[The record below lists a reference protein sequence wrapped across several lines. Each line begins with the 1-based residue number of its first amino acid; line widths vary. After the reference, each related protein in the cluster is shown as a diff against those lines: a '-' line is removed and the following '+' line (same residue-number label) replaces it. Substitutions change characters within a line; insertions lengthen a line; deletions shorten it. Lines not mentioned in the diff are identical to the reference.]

1 MGLYESK
8 DKKTTTHGGVIGM
21 KNIGKTLKRMAAVGA
36 SVALVGA
43 TVMGAAAVKLSDYPK
58 PFVVNGVPA
67 SNLAVI
73 VGDQAAASDVL
84 GMGDVVAGLQQQ
96 AKISTPV
103 PGAGGPR
110 VKLLGDSVEI
120 GTPTDLLEL
129 NETLGDVRQTL
140 TEFDLNILKGG
151 SITTQRGVTKYN
163 QYLNFNET
171 TAYRS
176 NRVIFTEDE
185 FDNIGH
191 FFHTVDGDQIF
202 DWTLEF
208 EEGFISD
215 IEGSRLRD
223 LEDRDLNI
231 LGTEYAIVGTKFTN
245 TTGNTRLS
253 LLGGPVFDSLGEGDK
268 KTYTMNDRTYE
279 IEVIIIS
286 ETANS
291 GDGEVLLKVNGQTLP
306 RMRSEEA
313 EPTLDGTLVGIRD
326 IIATGK
332 DTQSSVVRFY
342 LGAQKLE
349 VKDTNGEDQAFTVGG
364 MTINNE
370 LIEDGDVRIR
380 LSVNSARDRVTIQDI
395 GYALRADALVG
406 DLFVPPGHGVREYLD
421 EPEGMLAST
430 WDIRYEGLLDTGVT
444 TIKWHPIGRDEYKME
459 FTNQEGLNYVVPF
472 LSTRQNGG
480 MRYGDYTSGNA
491 RNLVFMEANHSIGS
505 LPPDLEE
512 GNIHVQDY
520 FVLSDIGTAQLL
532 DNKDGSGSPKFA
544 TGQSD
549 NTAFSRVLK
558 FESVDAT
565 NNVLTFTDLATGTK
579 QVTFSGT
586 DGTATLIAGGISYAI
601 RANETTNVIAIDQNA
616 DGKVGEVQAADTRG
630 GNQTAVIATEGG
642 ALIVLGQENPYD
654 DTSATGGPGAMVA
667 VNPQGVV
674 NISIITL
681 AKQFDEA
688 STDQTVKIVFQNR
701 SSNRIGM
708 LTTDIKSNDNFL
720 TLTFLTS
727 EPEIAQGMDTY
738 GSFYELFDPL
748 TSDTPEEL
756 TVEYPLSQ
764 RGVQIFV
771 TAGSVQAETVGGAV
785 TEKVIPIPVGVGKL
799 ASEVGDVTLYNAVVL
814 GGPCANDVAAR
825 LMGNPEPCFA
835 SVPENKALIKLYEHA
850 NGNVAVLVAGFS
862 SLNTRQGARALLT
875 GDVAGV
881 DAKEATV
888 SGTTVTDITVRAV

>member
-1 MGLYESK
+1 
-8 DKKTTTHGGVIGM
+8 M
-21 KNIGKTLKRMAAVGA
+21 KNIGKTLKRMAALGA

-73 VGDQAAASDVL
+73 VGDQAAASDVV
-84 GMGDVVAGLQQQ
+84 GMGDIIAGLQQS

-129 NETLGDVRQTL
+129 NETLGDVRETL

-163 QYLNFNET
+163 QYLNFNQT
-171 TAYRS
+171 SSYRS

-191 FFHTVDGDQIF
+191 FFHVTDGDEIF
-202 DWTLEF
+202 SWTLEF

-215 IEGSRLRD
+215 VEGTTLRD
-223 LEDRDLNI
+223 LQDRDLNL
-231 LGTEYAIVGTKFTN
+231 LGTEYAIVGTKWTN
-245 TTGNTRLS
+245 STSEVRLS

-268 KTYTMNDRTYE
+268 KTYTLNDRTYE
-279 IEVIIIS
+279 VEVVIIS

-306 RMRSEEA
+306 RMRGQEA
-313 EPTLDGTLVGIRD
+313 EPLPDGTLVGIRD

-342 LGAQKLE
+342 LGASKLE
-349 VKDTNGEDQAFTVGG
+349 MKDTQAEDTTYTTGG

-380 LSVNSARDRVTIQDI
+380 LTANANRDKVTIQDI
-395 GYALRADALVG
+395 AYRLRADALVG

-421 EPEGMLAST
+421 EPEGMLAAN

-444 TIKWHPIGRDEYKME
+444 TIKFHPIGRDEYKLE

-472 LSTRQNGG
+472 LTARQDGG
-480 MRYGDYTSGNA
+480 TRYGDFTSGQA
-491 RNLVFMEANHSIGS
+491 RNLVFMEPNASVGAAPPS
-505 LPPDLEE
+505 LE
-512 GNIHVQDY
+512 GTGTSAEANIHVQDY
-520 FVLSDIGTAQLL
+520 FVLSDISTGQLL
-532 DNKDGSGSPKFA
+532 NLKHVSGSPQFA

-549 NTAFSRVLK
+549 NTAFTRVLK

-565 NNVLTFTDLATGTK
+565 NNVVTFTDLATGTK

-601 RANETTNVIAIDQNA
+601 RVNKTTNVIAVDQNA
-616 DGKVGEVQAADTRG
+616 DGKVGEVQSLETRG

-642 ALIVLGQENPYD
+642 ALIVLGQENPYAS
-654 DTSATGGPGAMVA
+654 TSGTAGPGPMLN
-667 VNPQGVV
+667 VNAPGTV

-688 STDQTVKIVFQNR
+688 NTDQTVKVVFTNR
-701 SSNRIGM
+701 TNSQIGI
-708 LTTDIKSNDNFL
+708 TTNQIKSNDNFL
-720 TLTFLTS
+720 SLTFLTS
-727 EPEIAQGMDTY
+727 EPEIAQGMDVY
-738 GSFYELFDPL
+738 GAFYELFDPL
-748 TSDTPEEL
+748 TSTTPEEL
-756 TVEYPLSQ
+756 TIEYPLSQ
-764 RGVQIFV
+764 RGAQVFV
-771 TAGSVQAETVGGAV
+771 TAGSVQSETVGGAV
-785 TEKVIPIPVGVGKL
+785 TEKVVPIPVGVGKL
-799 ASEVGDVTLYNAVVL
+799 ASEVGDVTLYNAIVV
-814 GGPCANDVAAR
+814 GGPCANDVAAQ

-835 SVPENKALIKLYEHA
+835 SVPENKAVVKLYEHA
-850 NGNVAVLVAGFS
+850 NGNVALLVAGFS
-862 SLNTRQGARALLT
+862 ALNTRQGSRALLT
-875 GDVAGV
+875 GEVANV

-888 SGTTVTDITVRAV
+888 SGTTVTDITVKAV